1 MPVQSVEILPYRA
14 DAWNFSP
21 GRAFNPVDMGLALT
35 AADLAFAPEV
45 APAGE
50 VSAAII
56 ERCRQ
61 GDRQA
66 LEHFVLTYQNVVFAF
81 LSRMVGRGP
90 HVEDLAQEVFIRAHR
105 ALPRF
110 ELRADARVS
119 TWLLKIAVRIV
130 QDDRKKRRPHLVPL
144 CDDTLADERGHPE
157 HAHRR
162 REIALAFE
170 RAAAQLSDE
179 QRVVFVLAQFH
190 GLSMSMIAETIGVPE
205 NTVKTRLFRARERL
219 RELLQSIREAG

>member
-1 MPVQSVEILPYRA
+1 
-14 DAWNFSP
+14 
-21 GRAFNPVDMGLALT
+21 MGLALT
-35 AADLAFAPEV
+35 AADLAYAPEV

-50 VSAAII
+50 VSAAIL
-56 ERCRQ
+56 ERCRR

-66 LEHFVLTYQNVVFAF
+66 LEHFVITYQNLVFAF

-110 ELRADARVS
+110 ELRPDARVS
-119 TWLLKIAVRIV
+119 TWLLKIAVRLV
-130 QDDRKKRRPHLVPL
+130 QDSRKKRRPQLVPL
-144 CDDTLADERGHPE
+144 CDDTMGDDRGHPE
-157 HAHRR
+157 KAHRR
-162 REIALAFE
+162 REIARAFE

-179 QRVVFVLAQFH
+179 HRMVFVLADFH
-190 GLSMSMIAETIGVPE
+190 GLSMASIAETVGIPE